1 MSVTSLD
8 DIPQRTKQFIF
19 SYAQYNQG
27 SHVAFGF
34 DLCLVLSRTGLHS
47 LLLSHTSNFW
57 KVQGN
62 FFLDVTHPRFVCLL
76 PHGFV

>member
-8 DIPQRTKQFIF
+8 DTPQRTKQFIF
-19 SYAQYNQG
+19 SYAQSNQG

-34 DLCLVLSRTGLHS
+34 ELCLVLSRTGLHS
-47 LLLSHTSNFW
+47 LL
-57 KVQGN
+57 QGN
-62 FFLDVTHPRFVCLL
+62 FFLNVTHPRFVCLL

>member
-47 LLLSHTSNFW
+47 LLLSHTSNF
-57 KVQGN
+57 
-62 FFLDVTHPRFVCLL
+62 
-76 PHGFV
+76 